1 MEPGSSGSSRV
12 TVTGHNGG
20 TPHVHLKFLR
30 PNQAGTIHNHQERP
44 HSVGRLMLQITKSKF
59 SEVLFGVGQEDIF
72 TLRQDLLALSEQF
85 GSLSRDCTYDG
96 IIKGPERSIE
106 GIVTIRN
113 AEPEGI
119 KKSDDG
125 LVIDLDPDSID
136 LLAGRLK
143 LMQRGERFHE
153 VCELTIFC
161 KRKDATLL
169 LVENR

>member
-1 MEPGSSGSSRV
+1 
-12 TVTGHNGG
+12 
-20 TPHVHLKFLR
+20 
-30 PNQAGTIHNHQERP
+30 
-44 HSVGRLMLQITKSKF
+44 MLQITKSKF

-72 TLRQDLLALSEQF
+72 TLRRDLLALSEPG
-85 GSLSRDCTYDG
+85 GSLSRDCTYDSG

-106 GIVTIRN
+106 GIVTLRN

-119 KKSDDG
+119 TKSDDG

-136 LLAGRLK
+136 LLAGRLE
-143 LMQRGERFHE
+143 LMQRGEGFPPE
-153 VCELTIFC
+153 VCELTIFR

>member
-1 MEPGSSGSSRV
+1 
-12 TVTGHNGG
+12 
-20 TPHVHLKFLR
+20 
-30 PNQAGTIHNHQERP
+30 
-44 HSVGRLMLQITKSKF
+44 MLQITKSKF

-72 TLRQDLLALSEQF
+72 TLRRDLLALSEP
-85 GSLSRDCTYDG
+85 GDSLSRDCTYDSG

-119 KKSDDG
+119 TKSDDG

-136 LLAGRLK
+136 LLAGRLV
-143 LMQRGERFHE
+143 LMQETNVSPE
-153 VCELTIFC
+153 VCELTIFR